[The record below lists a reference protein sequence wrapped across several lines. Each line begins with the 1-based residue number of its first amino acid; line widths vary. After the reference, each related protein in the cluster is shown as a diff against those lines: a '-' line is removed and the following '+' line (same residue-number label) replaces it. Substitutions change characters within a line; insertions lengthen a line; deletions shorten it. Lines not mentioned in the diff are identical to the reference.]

1 VAASVRKV
9 DYAAIVAARKKYQGK
24 KVPWWWKKLFGSQ
37 EKKAPLCA
45 ALEAKD
51 EDAAEALL
59 DGGAD
64 PNEVD
69 GSGWNALHWAARKGC
84 RREKGKE
91 EAVVGQGDVNSIDDV
106 SELSMAAQLL
116 DDSGGGAKEVQ
127 EFTSEDS
134 ATEEMAVAKETAS
147 VPDEEINSS
156 PPLFQR
162 LLARI
167 HDVNAGDNNGW
178 TALMHAAL
186 NNHLDVVISLMN
198 HPGIGVNVQNRY
210 TNYTA
215 LHTAANN
222 HPAIVSQLLSD
233 DNINANLK
241 TNKGKKT
248 PLELAIFWNYH
259 EDHRECVKILQ
270 DYGAPDYEPPARCC
284 GRAEMDQSL
293 LE

>member
-1 VAASVRKV
+1 MAASVRKV

-37 EKKAPLCA
+37 EKKAPVCA

-59 DGGAD
+59 DGEAD

-69 GSGWNALHWAARKGC
+69 GSGWNALHWAARNGC

-167 HDVNAGDNNGW
+167 HDINAGNNNGW
-178 TALMHAAL
+178 TAFMIAAYY
-186 NNHLDVVISLMN
+186 NHMNVVILLMN
-198 HPGIGVNVQNRY
+198 HPGIDLNVQDND
-210 TNYTA
+210 NSTA
-215 LHTAANN
+215 LHRAVSNN
-222 HPAIVSQLLSD
+222 HPAIVSQLLSHD
-233 DNINANLK
+233 KMDASLK
-241 TNKGKKT
+241 DRGNRTALKR
-248 PLELAIFWNYH
+248 AIVMGH
-259 EDHRECVKILQ
+259 AECVTILRQ
-270 DYGAPDYEPPARCC
+270 HGAPE
-284 GRAEMDQSL
+284 E
-293 LE
+293 